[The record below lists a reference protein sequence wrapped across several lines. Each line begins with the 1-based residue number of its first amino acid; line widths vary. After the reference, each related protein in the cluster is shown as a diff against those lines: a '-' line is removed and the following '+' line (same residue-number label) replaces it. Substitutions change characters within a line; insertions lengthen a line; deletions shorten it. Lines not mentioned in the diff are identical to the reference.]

1 MNSNRFRLKL
11 LFLIAALTI
20 CTSFH
25 AQNTAGNFKR
35 EAFYSA
41 MTNGSL
47 IEVDEQLELVKK
59 TTIAEKEA
67 YEGAL
72 LMRKSGLI
80 AGPPKKL
87 NLFKEGSKKLETAI
101 SKDSSNAEYRF
112 LRLMVQENAPS
123 LLGYRS
129 NIKKDSDFVR
139 EHYKNLSETV
149 QKAILNYNKISKS
162 LRIVNQ

>member
-1 MNSNRFRLKL
+1 MNSNRLRLKL
-11 LFLIAALTI
+11 LFFIAALTI
-20 CTSFH
+20 CSSFH
-25 AQNTAGNFKR
+25 AQNSIGNFKR

-41 MTNGSL
+41 MTDGSL
-47 IEVDEQLELVKK
+47 NTIDEQLELVKK
-59 TTIAEKEA
+59 TTIAEKDA

-72 LMRKSGLI
+72 LMKKAGII

-123 LLGYRS
+123 VLGYRN

-139 EHYKNLSETV
+139 QHYKNLSETV

-162 LRIVNQ
+162 LRITDL